1 MALHVIVGAG
11 PVGQAAAEQLVH
23 MGHQV
28 RVITRSGGQSN
39 TGIERVAA
47 DAADAKRLTELTTG
61 ADALYN
67 CANPKYHEWPAL
79 WPPLASSLLTA
90 ATRTGTVL
98 VAMSNLY
105 GYGPVVGPMTEDLP
119 LAATT
124 VKGRIRAQM
133 WRDML
138 AAHERGE
145 VRVAEARAS
154 DFVGRG
160 AMSLFT
166 EMVAGKVLAGQR
178 ALAPADF
185 DLPHSLSY
193 PGDAGRTLAAL
204 GTDQRAWGRAW
215 HVPTPPPTTLRHAA
229 ERLAQLAGAPSP
241 RLATMPDWMLRMGGV
256 FNPIAKEFV
265 EMRYQFTRPF
275 ELDSSAAQQTFG
287 LTPTSLDGALKTM
300 I

>member
-11 PVGQAAAEQLVH
+11 PVGQAAAEALVH

-28 RVITRSGGQSN
+28 RVVTRSGGHSDAV
-39 TGIERVAA
+39 ERVAA
-47 DAADAKRLTELTTG
+47 DAADPRRLTELTIG

-67 CANPKYHEWPAL
+67 CANPKYHEWPAQ

-90 ATRTGTVL
+90 ATRTGAVL

-124 VKGRIRAQM
+124 VKGQIRAKM

-166 EMVAGKVLAGQR
+166 EMVAGKVLAGRR

-229 ERLAQLAGAPSP
+229 ERLAQLAGAPAP

-265 EMRYQFTRPF
+265 EMRYQFVRPF